1 MEKLRKLFTVKNEE
15 KNDQTDP
22 VEQTDISNNVRITYF
37 ESGFAA
43 SKKASGGAINLVTCL
58 SNVYNSFEDQCRN
71 QKIEQERLKRPYID
85 ETDRQK
91 SELKKLDTL
100 KGINDEKIANF
111 ENEIDVCKKD
121 LINVKINPDE
131 YGLDIENKPKAN
143 FYIGLFLLIPITIY
157 LLVFYISATYSAF
170 FKVFNDDS
178 LSAAIFDAESLSN
191 AWSHGALEAILIF
204 TIPFVFMGLGYLIH
218 MMQKQK
224 SNGSYLKLFG
234 LYTITFL
241 FDGLL
246 AYVIEKKIYEF
257 NKTPSSPEFNFSIAI
272 RESEFWMIIFAG
284 FVVYLIW
291 GLVFD
296 FIMKEYESLDKI
308 NIFIAAKKREIL
320 NLLDKKHKIN
330 EDLVSIKT
338 KISEIQGK
346 IAELT
351 SKIQGFI
358 FPVKTYLHYHHQYAE
373 GWNTAISTELA
384 LPRKQH
390 DELLL
395 ECKNVCE
402 EHLQKLNL
410 DEAVEQ
416 NIIYAKN

>member
-15 KNDQTDP
+15 KNDQIDP
-22 VEQTDISNNVRITYF
+22 VEQTDFSNNVRITYF

-71 QKIEQERLKRPYID
+71 QKIEQEKLKRPYID
-85 ETDRQK
+85 ETGTQK

-100 KGINDEKIANF
+100 KEINEEKIANF

-402 EHLQKLNL
+402 EHLQRLNL